1 MGEHQVEGISDVLQ
15 LISIAVGNRIT
26 DSTNMNAVSSRSHML
41 LKMTV
46 VIKLKD
52 GTIRIATANFADL
65 AGSEKVKKTGAK
77 GQRLEE
83 AKAINKSLSV
93 LGQVIN
99 ALSSGNKNK
108 HVPFRDSMLTHVLR
122 DSLGGNCKT
131 TLVVTV
137 SPHKYNRPETIN
149 ALRFGRRCKLVTNK
163 ASVNRVYSNDE
174 LMRRLRILEAK
185 NEELQEML
193 KKKAFDAFQNSELPK
208 QIEALQKE
216 LKNIKQKLAESE
228 KENESLESIVAKLQ
242 NEKLELE
249 DKYNEDKELIESL
262 NEKIKEMTNI
272 KNKME
277 KIENESNQKIVYF
290 EKQSKLK
297 EDELNQLNE

>member
-1 MGEHQVEGISDVLQ
+1 MG
-15 LISIAVGNRIT
+15 
-26 DSTNMNAVSSRSHML
+26 
-41 LKMTV
+41 
-46 VIKLKD
+46 
-52 GTIRIATANFADL
+52 
-65 AGSEKVKKTGAK
+65 
-77 GQRLEE
+77 
-83 AKAINKSLSV
+83 
-93 LGQVIN
+93 
-99 ALSSGNKNK
+99 
-108 HVPFRDSMLTHVLR
+108 PFRDSMLTHVLR

-208 QIEALQKE
+208 QIETLQKE
-216 LKNIKQKLAESE
+216 ISELKKKLAQTEDENDNLE
-228 KENESLESIVAKLQ
+228 KIIASLR

-249 DKYNEDKELIESL
+249 DAL
-262 NEKIKEMTNI
+262 
-272 KNKME
+272 
-277 KIENESNQKIVYF
+277 
-290 EKQSKLK
+290 
-297 EDELNQLNE
+297 